1 MTERTFQSGH
11 HRKRHHRGYR
21 SYLLTTIGIG
31 KGPGYHTAR
40 SARTVTRLPSGPYA
54 REYQGRLKPV
64 PSVPT
69 FLAGTCSRAIRSG
82 SISQGNVPEPCP
94 ATIPHRTKRTMIL
107 TQTRRTGCIRQGVHL
122 MRSLNVG
129 DSMRSFLYFR
139 LTAENPLLPMKLQS
153 GPDYD
158 LSRAGFFNFI
168 TVNNVYLKKSLRAST
183 LRRPDL
189 HQLQGPPLLAD
200 VRGIAHHLGNHVLLA
215 LDHALGAAEGEAP
228 AVALVAGELGL
239 DL

>member
-21 SYLLTTIGIG
+21 SYLLHHHRDRERTWDRPAGD
-31 KGPGYHTAR
+31 
-40 SARTVTRLPSGPYA
+40 RTVTRSAIWSVCPGIP
-54 REYQGRLKPV
+54 REIKACTICSYVPGRYLFTGHP
-64 PSVPT
+64 
-69 FLAGTCSRAIRSG
+69 SG

-153 GPDYD
+153 GP
-158 LSRAGFFNFI
+158 
-168 TVNNVYLKKSLRAST
+168 
-183 LRRPDL
+183 
-189 HQLQGPPLLAD
+189 
-200 VRGIAHHLGNHVLLA
+200 
-215 LDHALGAAEGEAP
+215 
-228 AVALVAGELGL
+228 GL
-239 DL
+239 